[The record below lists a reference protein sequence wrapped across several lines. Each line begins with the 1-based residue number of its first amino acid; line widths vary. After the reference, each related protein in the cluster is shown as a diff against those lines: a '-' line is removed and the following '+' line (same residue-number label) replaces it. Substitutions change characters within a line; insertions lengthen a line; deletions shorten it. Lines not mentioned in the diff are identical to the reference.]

1 MLGNTFHL
9 SSSILTLI
17 LSTTNYTI
25 FGEFI
30 HHRTLMCCVADLQ
43 SAARRDR
50 GAGRGAGGPQDHR
63 DQRAERGGRAARED
77 RQPPRYLRG
86 RGQ

>member
-1 MLGNTFHL
+1 
-9 SSSILTLI
+9 
-17 LSTTNYTI
+17 
-25 FGEFI
+25 
-30 HHRTLMCCVADLQ
+30 MCCVADLQ

-86 RGQ
+86 RGQYPAAQMDRVWKHCFH

>member
-1 MLGNTFHL
+1 MYENCCIRIELK
-9 SSSILTLI
+9 STLI
-17 LSTTNYTI
+17 LSTNSYLHNI
-25 FGEFI
+25 WRI
-30 HHRTLMCCVADLQ
+30 HSSQNPDVADLQ